1 MRSQLLK
8 ESLSCLLT
16 RGKARLPQL
25 KAKRWISVVGG
36 PHTPDVASSVSSMV
50 PGVWTDSLLSLDTDT
65 RGTRAASRFPASY
78 LDTTEPLWDWP
89 EEEEE
94 VVALS

>member
-16 RGKARLPQL
+16 REEARLPQL
-25 KAKRWISVVGG
+25 TGKEVDLCCGG